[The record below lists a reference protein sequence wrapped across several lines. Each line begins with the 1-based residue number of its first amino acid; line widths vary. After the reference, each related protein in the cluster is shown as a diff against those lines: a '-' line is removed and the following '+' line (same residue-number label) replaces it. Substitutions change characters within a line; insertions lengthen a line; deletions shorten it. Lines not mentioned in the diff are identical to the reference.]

1 MIRESFLP
9 PFRPCIGEEEINEV
23 IDTLKSDW
31 ITMGPKTLKFEE
43 LFRNYIGSKFAISL
57 NSCTA
62 GLHLSLV
69 ALNIKDKDEV
79 ITTPYTFAA
88 TGNVIVHQR
97 AKPVFVDI
105 DKETYNINVEEIENA
120 ITERTKAIIP
130 VHYAGHPCEMD
141 EILKIARDY
150 DLYVIEDAAHALGAE
165 YKGKKIGTIG
175 DTTSFSFYA
184 TKNITTGEG
193 GMVTTDNEEIAEKI
207 KILRLHGISRDAWKR
222 YSSEGSWYY
231 EIIEC
236 GYKYNMTDIQA
247 SIGIHQLKKA
257 EIMRKRREEI
267 AKIYNEEFENLEG
280 LITPTIKKHV
290 KHAWHLYPL
299 LINIDRLKINR
310 TKFIEELKK
319 QNIGTSVHF
328 IPLHL
333 HPFYRKTFGYKK
345 GDFPN
350 AEWVY
355 EREISL
361 PIYPKMTDDDVID
374 VVNAVKKIVSEN
386 RWGWYYGKDKNWR

>member
-1 MIRESFLP
+1 MVRGSFLP

-69 ALNIKDKDEV
+69 ALNIKDGDEV

-141 EILKIARDY
+141 EILKIAEDY
-150 DLYVIEDAAHALGAE
+150 NLYVIEDAAHALGAE

-247 SIGIHQLKKA
+247 SIGIPQLKKA
-257 EIMRKRREEI
+257 EVMRKRREEI
-267 AKIYNEEFENLEG
+267 AKIYNEEFDNLEG
-280 LITPTIKKHV
+280 LIIPTIKKHV

-299 LINIDRLKINR
+299 LIDIDRLKINR
-310 TKFIEELKK
+310 NKFIEELKK

-333 HPFYRKTFGYKK
+333 HPFYGKTFGYKK

-386 RWGWYYGKDKNWR
+386 R

>member
-1 MIRESFLP
+1 MRKDFLP
-9 PFRPCIGEEEINEV
+9 PFKPFIGEEEIYEV
-23 IDTLKSDW
+23 VDTLKSDW

-43 LFRNYIGSKFAISL
+43 LFKEHIGSKFAISL

-62 GLHLSLV
+62 GLHLSL
-69 ALNIKDKDEV
+69 ASLNIGECDEV

-105 DKETYNINVEEIENA
+105 DKETYNINVDEIENA
-120 ITERTKAIIP
+120 ITDKTKAIIP

-141 EILKIARDY
+141 KILKIAKDY
-150 DLYVIEDAAHALGAE
+150 DLYIIEDAAHALGTE

-193 GMVTTDNEEIAEKI
+193 GMVTTNNKKIAEKI

-247 SIGIHQLKKA
+247 SIGIHQLKKV
-257 EIMRKRREEI
+257 ESMRKRREEI
-267 AKIYNEEFENLEG
+267 AKIYNDEFEHIDE
-280 LITPTIKKHV
+280 LIIPTTKKYV

-299 LINIDRLKINR
+299 LIDTKKLNISRN
-310 TKFIEELKK
+310 KFIEELKK
-319 QNIGTSVHF
+319 QNIGSSVHF

-374 VVNAVKKIVSEN
+374 VVSAVKKIF
-386 RWGWYYGKDKNWR
+386 

>member
-1 MIRESFLP
+1 
-9 PFRPCIGEEEINEV
+9 
-23 IDTLKSDW
+23 
-31 ITMGPKTLKFEE
+31 
-43 LFRNYIGSKFAISL
+43 
-57 NSCTA
+57 
-62 GLHLSLV
+62 
-69 ALNIKDKDEV
+69 
-79 ITTPYTFAA
+79 
-88 TGNVIVHQR
+88 
-97 AKPVFVDI
+97 
-105 DKETYNINVEEIENA
+105 
-120 ITERTKAIIP
+120 
-130 VHYAGHPCEMD
+130 
-141 EILKIARDY
+141 
-150 DLYVIEDAAHALGAE
+150 
-165 YKGKKIGTIG
+165 
-175 DTTSFSFYA
+175 
-184 TKNITTGEG
+184 
-193 GMVTTDNEEIAEKI
+193 MVTTDNEEIAEKI